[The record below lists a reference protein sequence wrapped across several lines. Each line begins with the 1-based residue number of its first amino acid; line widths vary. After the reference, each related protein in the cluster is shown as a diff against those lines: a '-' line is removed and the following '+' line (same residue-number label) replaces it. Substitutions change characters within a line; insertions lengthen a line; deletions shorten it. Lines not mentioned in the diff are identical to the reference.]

1 MSGAS
6 QDLLVPDLTSL
17 SRIPELNVIN
27 TCKYR
32 IISNSSSICTIV
44 VQFDEDQSPRG
55 LPTHLIIRFEKSR
68 EGNPLLATAAIQRL
82 AHQRLPHI
90 VPKVW
95 GAGHTQTETGTQL
108 TYMLSQFYMDTCTL
122 DTVWDDLDT
131 FTQYFMV
138 KAVAS
143 AMFQLRDVS
152 LVEAG
157 DEAQK
162 VLQGTPLERNATA
175 PPTLVGGPA
184 CGYFPDFGSLLIAMV
199 SPGSAKYSVDRNP
212 DGAVTIRTQ
221 SPEEANLGFSRTDLD
236 LLTKTSGLCHNN
248 LEPRNILVRQ
258 VKSDQGRATYQFVSV
273 IGWADAAFLPLAFEI
288 GSKDTCLGLQN
299 QSWTWY
305 RVYRAYAG
313 TVLAK
318 TFPGAH
324 RICLKLIRAMVLT
337 DLSRK
342 DSNKLN
348 VGNLVQKLWHEREK
362 TGDHGAETGYVKSS
376 DAERIGSFTAADNA
390 VLELEALRSLGYIR

>member
-6 QDLLVPDLTSL
+6 QDLLVPDLISL
-17 SRIPELNVIN
+17 SRIPELNDIT

-82 AHQRLPHI
+82 AHLRLPTLC
-90 VPKVW
+90 PRF
-95 GAGHTQTETGTQL
+95 G
-108 TYMLSQFYMDTCTL
+108 FYMDTCTL
-122 DTVWDDLDT
+122 DTVWDDMDR
-131 FTQYFMV
+131 FTQYFMA

-157 DEAQK
+157 DEAQEA
-162 VLQGTPLERNATA
+162 LEGTLFERTATA
-175 PPTLVGGPA
+175 SPTLVGGPA
-184 CGYFPDFGSLLIAMV
+184 YGYFPDFESFLVSMV
-199 SPGSAKYSVDRNP
+199 SPGSAKYSVDQKP
-212 DGAVTIRTQ
+212 DGAVIIRTQ
-221 SPEEANLGFSRTDLD
+221 TPEAVELGFAQTDLD
-236 LLTKTSGLCHNN
+236 FLTQTSGLCHNN

-258 VKSDQGRATYQFVSV
+258 VKSDQGKATYQFVSV
-273 IGWADAAFLPLAFEI
+273 IGWAAAGFLPLAFEI
-288 GSKDTCLGLQN
+288 GFKDTCLGLQN

-305 RVYRAYAG
+305 RVFRTCAEA
-313 TVLAK
+313 TLAK

-324 RICLKLIRAMVLT
+324 HICSKLIRAMVLT

-342 DSNKLN
+342 DNNKLN

-362 TGDHGAETGYVKSS
+362 TGDHVADTGYVKSF

-390 VLELEALRSLGYIR
+390 ELELEALRRLGYIR